1 MRYKE
6 GEILKAITIKQP
18 WATLIALGEKRFETR
33 SWQTKYR
40 GKIAIH
46 AGKSVDKGAFEEVA
60 IMAALLRN
68 GIKSRQELPTG
79 AVIATVDLVGC
90 HKITA
95 DYMSMY
101 DEEKAG
107 TENGLLIEG
116 DEWWFGDY
124 TEGRYGWQ
132 LANVKPLH
140 EPIPAK
146 GQLSLWEWKET
157 N

>member
-1 MRYKE
+1 MKV
-6 GEILKAITIKQP
+6 ITIKQP

-33 SWQTKYR
+33 SWATKHR
-40 GKIAIH
+40 GPLAIH
-46 AGKSVDKGAFEEVA
+46 ASKKVDVAALDYVA
-60 IMAALLRN
+60 ISSVLTKH
-68 GIKSRQELPTG
+68 GIYSRKDLPTG
-79 AVIATVDLVGC
+79 VVLATVDLVEC

-124 TEGRYGWQ
+124 TEGRYAWE
-132 LANVKPLH
+132 LDNLNILSN
-140 EPIPAK
+140 PIPAK
-146 GQLSLWEWKET
+146 GQLSLWNFDFKEEK
-157 N
+157 